1 MGTIAL
7 LAWVIALVCVAIGV
21 VVNVAFFYLKG
32 AFKPGSLYI
41 MRRLEPAT
49 LSRETDGAERDFYM
63 SLGATGRPMDVYVR
77 RILKIFI
84 CSILLVS
91 LFLALLI
98 YTVPH

>member
-7 LAWVIALVCVAIGV
+7 LAWAIALVCVAIGV
-21 VVNVAFFYLKG
+21 VVNVALYLKG

-63 SLGATGRPMDVYVR
+63 SLGATGRPMDAYVR
-77 RILKIFI
+77 RIIKIFI

-91 LFLALLI
+91 LFVALLI
-98 YTVPH
+98 YTAPH